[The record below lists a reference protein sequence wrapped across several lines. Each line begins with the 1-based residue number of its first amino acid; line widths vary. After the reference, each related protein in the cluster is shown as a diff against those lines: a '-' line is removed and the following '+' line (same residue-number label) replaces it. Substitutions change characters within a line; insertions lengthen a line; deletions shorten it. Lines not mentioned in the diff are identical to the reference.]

1 MRRNFIYF
9 GMGPKSHGEGQP
21 KAITFNMADK
31 PLPMVAVEDIGKFAA
46 ALFED
51 ESHIGKTYGVASE
64 HLTAQHMVRLIM
76 WL

>member
-46 ALFED
+46 KLFED
-51 ESHIGKTYGVASE
+51 ETTIGKTFGVASE
-64 HLTAQHMVRLIM
+64 HFTGEQIVSFII
-76 WL
+76 